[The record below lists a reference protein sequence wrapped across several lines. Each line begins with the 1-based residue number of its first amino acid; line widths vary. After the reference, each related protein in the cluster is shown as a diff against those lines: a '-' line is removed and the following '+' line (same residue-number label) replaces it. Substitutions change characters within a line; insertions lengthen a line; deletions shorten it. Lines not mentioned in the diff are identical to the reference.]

1 MSAIDPGAAL
11 AAGAVTSLA
20 GGQRVSLC
28 EAVDTLLNTGV
39 VVVGDAAISLADV
52 DLVYV
57 QLQLVIAS
65 AGKFMNSA
73 KEPGGGSTW
82 KPGLQSAGA
91 PAAAVEAPPAPPPMW
106 GSPTEPASP
115 EAAAE
120 PRRAPAPSQPHRPVS
135 SAVAVKDDTEGGRA
149 TNGVAQLVLTVI
161 KLLQELVER
170 QAIRRIDDGDLTADQ
185 LEKLGTALMRQV
197 EQLDQLK
204 AAYGL
209 TDGDLNID
217 LGPLGHLL

>member
-11 AAGAVTSLA
+11 AAGVGTSLA

-65 AGKFMNSA
+65 AGKFMNA
-73 KEPGGGSTW
+73 GREPGGGSTW
-82 KPGLQSAGA
+82 KPGLRSAGA
-91 PAAAVEAPPAPPPMW
+91 PAAAVESPPAPPPMW
-106 GSPTEPASP
+106 EAPSGS
-115 EAAAE
+115 EAHEATSE
-120 PRRAPAPSQPHRPVS
+120 PRPAPAPSQPLRPVA
-135 SAVAVKDDTEGGRA
+135 SAIAVKDDSEGGRA

-170 QAIRRIDDGDLTADQ
+170 QALRRIDDGDLTADQ
-185 LEKLGTALMRQV
+185 IEKLGTALMRQV
-197 EQLDQLK
+197 EELDRLK
-204 AAYGL
+204 SAYGL
-209 TDGDLNID
+209 TDDDLNLD